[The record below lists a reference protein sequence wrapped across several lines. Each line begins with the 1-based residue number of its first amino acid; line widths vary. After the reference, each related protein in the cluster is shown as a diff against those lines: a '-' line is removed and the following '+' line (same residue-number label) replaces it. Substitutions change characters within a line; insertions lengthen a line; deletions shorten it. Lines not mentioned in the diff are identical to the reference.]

1 MIDVLYLNI
10 AFLSSVSIQGQR
22 LSVYRVLDCRMKKS
36 GRSSVLTMDDM
47 DGNLTKNCGAQKCV
61 VSFHHKMHDFGAGKS
76 MKLPHGEPNGHST
89 A

>member
-1 MIDVLYLNI
+1 M
-10 AFLSSVSIQGQR
+10 
-22 LSVYRVLDCRMKKS
+22 
-36 GRSSVLTMDDM
+36 LTMDDM